1 MNTASEFRLA
11 EIHPDL
17 SAIIH
22 AAAGLYLG
30 RFEVV
35 EGVRS
40 LGKQKKLFA
49 AGASK
54 TMRSRHIPECNRC
67 GKACAVDLAVIIDN
81 AVRWDWP
88 LYGALADTVKEAS
101 KQTGIPIEWGGD
113 WRTFKDG
120 PHFQL
125 PWSKYP

>member
-1 MNTASEFRLA
+1 MNAASESRLA

-17 SAIIH
+17 RAVIH
-22 AAAGLYLG
+22 AAADLYLG
-30 RFEVV
+30 RFEVT

-40 LGKQKKLFA
+40 LDKQKKLVA
-49 AGASK
+49 SGASK
-54 TMRSRHIPECNRC
+54 TMRSRHIPESNQC
-67 GKACAVDLAVIIDN
+67 GKACAVDLVVVVDN
-81 AVRWDWP
+81 EVRWDWP
-88 LYGALADTVKEAS
+88 LYKVLSDAVKNAS
-101 KQTGIPIEWGGD
+101 DRLGIPIEWGGD